1 MDLIN
6 RRTECTLLDGVLQA
20 VRSGESRVL
29 VLHGDPGVGKS
40 ALMDYIA
47 SRLSGCRLVRAAG
60 IESEMELAYAA
71 LHQLCAP
78 LLDRLDDLPA
88 PQRDALSTAFA
99 LSAGPTPDRLLLG
112 LAVLGLVSAAAEN
125 QPLVCLIDDLQWL
138 DRASMEALA
147 FVARR
152 LGAETV
158 ALIMATRT
166 AAPEFT
172 KLPKME
178 VSGLRNGDA
187 RALLNLVWTAPLDER
202 VRDQFVAET
211 RGNPLALLE
220 LPRDLTDHE
229 LAGGFGMPSALRLS
243 GRIEESFQHR
253 LATLPE
259 QTRRLL
265 LIAAAEPTGDP
276 ALVWRAAARLGIGA
290 DAATPA
296 ISDGLAEF
304 GIRVRFR
311 HPLVRSATYRSA
323 PAPERQLVHQALA
336 DVTDPD
342 TDPDRRAW
350 HRAQAAEGP
359 HEDVAAELERS
370 AGRARARG
378 GLAAAAAFLERATML
393 TREPAQRVERALA
406 AASAKVDAGAFD
418 VAQDLLAVAEDGPST
433 DFQHARADLIRAQLA
448 FVTGRGS
455 DAPPLLLKAAER
467 FEPIDA
473 AMSRTTYLHALQ
485 AAVFAGR
492 LAVGGGVLEVARA
505 AKTSP
510 RPSTPTLSD
519 LLLDGFVANF
529 TDGYAAGLPV
539 LGRAV
544 SAARRDASHGEQQF
558 LWLAGIAALHMWDD
572 ESWDAVSRRHVELG
586 RSAGALAELPLA
598 LSSRAVMLT
607 FAGEL
612 AAAGALLQELKTVT
626 EVTGDSLATDPA
638 MSLAAFCG
646 NQVEASALIEATA
659 RDVVRR
665 GEGIWLSVAEW
676 AEAVLNN
683 GIGNYRAA
691 LTPALRAAEQPDLAL
706 SAWSTIEL
714 IEAAARSGAPD
725 TAAGAVARLCEMTSA
740 SGTDWALGVEARS
753 RALISDAA
761 DAEPLYRDAIE
772 RLGRTRMR
780 VELARTHLLYGES
793 LRRER
798 RLGDARTQ
806 LHIAH
811 DMFDTMGMQAFAE
824 RARREL
830 LASGETARKR
840 IPAATGAQL
849 TSQEEQIARLA
860 GEGLTNPEIGARLFI
875 SAKTVQYHL
884 SKVFTKL
891 GVSSRSQLRTA
902 SL

>member
-6 RRTECTLLDGVLQA
+6 RRAERTLLDGVLQA
-20 VRSGESRVL
+20 VRSGQSRVL

-40 ALMDYIA
+40 ALMDYVA
-47 SRLSGCRLVRAAG
+47 SRVSGCRLVRAAG
-60 IESEMELAYAA
+60 IESEMELAHAA

-78 LLDRLDDLPA
+78 LLDRLDDLPP

-99 LSAGPTPDRLLLG
+99 LSTGPTPDRLLLG
-112 LAVLGLVSAAAEN
+112 LAVLGLVSAAAED
-125 QPLVCLIDDLQWL
+125 QPLVCLIEDLQWV
-138 DRASMEALA
+138 DRASTAALA

-166 AAPEFT
+166 ADPEFT

-187 RALLNLVWTAPLDER
+187 RRLLDLAWTAPLDER

-243 GRIEESFQHR
+243 GRIEESFQRR
-253 LATLPE
+253 LAILPE

-265 LIAAAEPTGDP
+265 LIAAADPTGDP
-276 ALVWRAAARLGIGA
+276 ALVWRAAARLGIDA

-323 PAPERQLVHQALA
+323 PVPERQLVHQALA

-350 HRAQAAEGP
+350 HRAQATEGP
-359 HEDVAAELERS
+359 DEGVAAELERS

-393 TREPAQRVERALA
+393 TREPARRVERALA
-406 AASAKVDAGAFD
+406 AASAEVDAGAFD

-467 FEPIDA
+467 FESIDA

-492 LAVGGGVLEVARA
+492 LAVGAGVVEVARA

-529 TDGYAAGLPV
+529 TDGYAAGLPA

-544 SAARRDASHGEQQF
+544 SAARHDPLDEEQQF

-607 FAGEL
+607 LAGEL
-612 AAAGALLQELKTVT
+612 AAAGALHQELKTVT
-626 EVTGDSLATDPA
+626 EATGDSLATDPA

-665 GEGIWLSVAEW
+665 GEGMWLSVAEW
-676 AEAVLNN
+676 VEAVLNN
-683 GIGNYRAA
+683 GIGNYQAA
-691 LTPALRAAEQPDLAL
+691 VAPALRAAEQPDLAL

-714 IEAAARSGAPD
+714 IEAAARSGASD

-753 RALISDAA
+753 RALISDGA
-761 DAEPLYRDAIE
+761 DAERLYRDAIE
-772 RLGRTRMR
+772 RLGRTRIR
-780 VELARTHLLYGES
+780 VELARTHLLYGEW

-798 RLGDARTQ
+798 RRTDARAQ
-806 LHIAH
+806 LHTAH
-811 DMFDTMGMQAFAE
+811 DMFDAMGMEAFAE

-830 LASGETARKR
+830 LATGETARNGT
-840 IPAATGAQL
+840 PAATGAQL
-849 TSQEEQIARLA
+849 TPQEEQVARLA
-860 GEGLTNPEIGARLFI
+860 AEGLTNPEIGARLFI

-891 GVSSRSQLRTA
+891 GVSSRSQLRAA

>member
-29 VLHGDPGVGKS
+29 VLHGEPGVGKS

-47 SRLSGCRLVRAAG
+47 SRVSGCRLVRAAG
-60 IESEMELAYAA
+60 VESEMELAYAA

-125 QPLVCLIDDLQWL
+125 QPLVCMIDDLQWV

-166 AAPEFT
+166 ADPEFT

-187 RALLNLVWTAPLDER
+187 RALLDLAWTAPLDER

-253 LATLPE
+253 LAILPE

-290 DAATPA
+290 DTATPA

-311 HPLVRSATYRSA
+311 HPLARSATYRSA
-323 PAPERQLVHQALA
+323 PVPERQLVHQALA

-359 HEDVAAELERS
+359 HEDVAAELEHS

-393 TREPAQRVERALA
+393 TPEPAQRVERALA

-473 AMSRTTYLHALQ
+473 ALSRTTYLHALQ

-492 LAVGGGVLEVARA
+492 LAVGGGVVEVAHA

-544 SAARRDASHGEQQF
+544 SAARRDASHEEQQF

-612 AAAGALLQELKTVT
+612 AAAGALYQELKTVT
-626 EVTGDSLATDPA
+626 EATGDSLATDPA

-646 NQVEASALIEATA
+646 NQLEASALIEATA
-659 RDVVRR
+659 RGVTRR

-676 AEAVLNN
+676 AEAILNN
-683 GIGNYRAA
+683 GIGNYQAA
-691 LTPALRAAEQPDLAL
+691 LAPALRAAEQNDLAL

-714 IEAAARSGAPD
+714 IEAAARSGASD

-811 DMFDTMGMQAFAE
+811 DMFDTMGMEAFAE

-830 LASGETARKR
+830 LATGETARKR
-840 IPAATGAQL
+840 TPAATGAQL
-849 TSQEEQIARLA
+849 TPQEEQIARLA

-891 GVSSRSQLRTA
+891 GISSRSQLRTP

>member
-1 MDLIN
+1 
-6 RRTECTLLDGVLQA
+6 
-20 VRSGESRVL
+20 
-29 VLHGDPGVGKS
+29 
-40 ALMDYIA
+40 
-47 SRLSGCRLVRAAG
+47 
-60 IESEMELAYAA
+60 
-71 LHQLCAP
+71 
-78 LLDRLDDLPA
+78 
-88 PQRDALSTAFA
+88 
-99 LSAGPTPDRLLLG
+99 
-112 LAVLGLVSAAAEN
+112 
-125 QPLVCLIDDLQWL
+125 
-138 DRASMEALA
+138 
-147 FVARR
+147 
-152 LGAETV
+152 
-158 ALIMATRT
+158 
-166 AAPEFT
+166 
-172 KLPKME
+172 
-178 VSGLRNGDA
+178 
-187 RALLNLVWTAPLDER
+187 
-202 VRDQFVAET
+202 
-211 RGNPLALLE
+211 
-220 LPRDLTDHE
+220 
-229 LAGGFGMPSALRLS
+229 
-243 GRIEESFQHR
+243 
-253 LATLPE
+253 
-259 QTRRLL
+259 
-265 LIAAAEPTGDP
+265 
-276 ALVWRAAARLGIGA
+276 
-290 DAATPA
+290 
-296 ISDGLAEF
+296 
-304 GIRVRFR
+304 
-311 HPLVRSATYRSA
+311 
-323 PAPERQLVHQALA
+323 
-336 DVTDPD
+336 
-342 TDPDRRAW
+342 
-350 HRAQAAEGP
+350 
-359 HEDVAAELERS
+359 
-370 AGRARARG
+370 
-378 GLAAAAAFLERATML
+378 ML

-529 TDGYAAGLPV
+529 SDGYAEGLPV
-539 LGRAV
+539 LRRAV
-544 SAARRDASHGEQQF
+544 NAARRDASHEEQQF

-612 AAAGALLQELKTVT
+612 AAAGALHQELKTVT
-626 EVTGDSLATDPA
+626 EATGDSLATDPA

-683 GIGNYRAA
+683 GIGNYQAA
-691 LTPALRAAEQPDLAL
+691 LTPALRASEQPDLAL

-714 IEAAARSGAPD
+714 IEAAARSGASD
-725 TAAGAVARLCEMTSA
+725 TAAGAVARLCEITSA

-793 LRRER
+793 LRQER

-811 DMFDTMGMQAFAE
+811 DMFDAMGMEAFAE

-830 LASGETARKR
+830 LATGETARKR
-840 IPAATGAQL
+840 TPAATGAQL
-849 TSQEEQIARLA
+849 TPQEEQIARLA

>member
-47 SRLSGCRLVRAAG
+47 SRVSGCRLVRAAG

-78 LLDRLDDLPA
+78 LLDHLDDLPA

-99 LSAGPTPDRLLLG
+99 LSAGPTPDRLRLG

-138 DRASMEALA
+138 DRASIEALA

-166 AAPEFT
+166 ADPEFN

-187 RALLNLVWTAPLDER
+187 RALLDLVWTAPLDER

-253 LATLPE
+253 LAILPE

-276 ALVWRAAARLGIGA
+276 ALVWRAAAHLGIGA

-311 HPLVRSATYRSA
+311 HPLARSATYRSA

-378 GLAAAAAFLERATML
+378 GLAATAAFLERATML
-393 TREPAQRVERALA
+393 TRAPAQRVERALA
-406 AASAKVDAGAFD
+406 AASANVDAGAFD
-418 VAQDLLAVAEDGPST
+418 VALHLLAVAEDGPST

-467 FEPIDA
+467 LEPIDA
-473 AMSRTTYLHALQ
+473 ALSRTTYLHALQ

-492 LAVGGGVLEVARA
+492 LAVGGGVVDVARA
-505 AKTSP
+505 ATTSP

-529 TDGYAAGLPV
+529 TDGYAAGLPI
-539 LGRAV
+539 LRRAV
-544 SAARRDASHGEQQF
+544 SAARRDVSQEEQQF
-558 LWLAGIAALHMWDD
+558 LWLAGIAALHTWDD
-572 ESWDAVSRRHVELG
+572 DSWDAVSRRHVELG

-612 AAAGALLQELKTVT
+612 AAAGALHQELKTVT
-626 EVTGDSLATDPA
+626 EATGDSLATDPA
-638 MSLAAFCG
+638 MSLAAFVG
-646 NQVEASALIEATA
+646 NQVEASGLIEATA
-659 RDVVRR
+659 RDVMRR

-676 AEAVLNN
+676 SDAVLKN
-683 GIGNYRAA
+683 GIGNHQAA

-714 IEAAARSGAPD
+714 IEAAARSGASD
-725 TAAGAVARLCEMTSA
+725 TAADAVARLCEMTSA

-811 DMFDTMGMQAFAE
+811 DMLDTMGMKAFAE

-830 LASGETARKR
+830 LATGETARKR
-840 IPAATGAQL
+840 TRAATGAQL
-849 TSQEEQIARLA
+849 TPQEGQIARLA
-860 GEGLTNPEIGARLFI
+860 GEGLTNPEISARLFI

-891 GVSSRSQLRTA
+891 GISSRSQLRTA

>member
-6 RRTECTLLDGVLQA
+6 RRTECSLLDGVLQA

-29 VLHGDPGVGKS
+29 VLHGEPGVGKS

-47 SRLSGCRLVRAAG
+47 SRVSGCRLVRSPG

-71 LHQLCAP
+71 LHQLCTP
-78 LLDRLDDLPA
+78 LLDRLEDLPA
-88 PQRDALSTAFA
+88 PQRDALGTAFA

-125 QPLVCLIDDLQWL
+125 QPLVCLIDDLQWV
-138 DRASMEALA
+138 DRASTEALA

-166 AAPEFT
+166 AGPEFT
-172 KLPKME
+172 KLPMME
-178 VSGLRNGDA
+178 VRGLRDSDA
-187 RALLNLVWTAPLDER
+187 RALLDLAWTAPLDER

-220 LPRDLTDHE
+220 LPRDLTERE
-229 LAGGFGMPSALRLS
+229 LVGGFGMPSAPRLS
-243 GRIEESFQHR
+243 GRIEESFQRR
-253 LATLPE
+253 LAILPE

-276 ALVWRAAARLGIGA
+276 ALVWRAAARLGIDT

-296 ISDGLAEF
+296 ISDGLSEF

-323 PAPERQLVHQALA
+323 PVAERRLVHQALA
-336 DVTDPD
+336 DVTDPK

-473 AMSRTTYLHALQ
+473 ALSRTTYLHALQ

-492 LAVGGGVLEVARA
+492 LAVGAGVVEVARA

-529 TDGYAAGLPV
+529 TDGYAAGLPA
-539 LGRAV
+539 LRGAV
-544 SAARRDASHGEQQF
+544 SAARRDSSHEEQQF

-612 AAAGALLQELKTVT
+612 AAAGALHQELKTVT
-626 EVTGDSLATDPA
+626 EATGDSLATDPA

-646 NQVEASALIEATA
+646 NQAEASALIEATA
-659 RDVVRR
+659 RDVRRR

-676 AEAVLNN
+676 SDAVLNN
-683 GIGNYRAA
+683 GIGNHQAA

-714 IEAAARSGAPD
+714 IEAAARSGASD
-725 TAAGAVARLCEMTSA
+725 TAASAVARLCEMTSA

-793 LRRER
+793 LHRER

-811 DMFDTMGMQAFAE
+811 DMFDTMGMKAFAE

-830 LASGETARKR
+830 LATGETARKR
-840 IPAATGAQL
+840 TPAATGTQL
-849 TSQEEQIARLA
+849 TPQEEQIARLA
-860 GEGLTNPEIGARLFI
+860 REGLTNPEIGARLFI

-891 GVSSRSQLRTA
+891 GISSRSQLRTA